1 MPLNLRASKK
11 FRDFNTSVSYKIYD
25 QSGKY
30 LDARN
35 VCSIQDRLDT
45 RYGSSRFNTVSLG
58 GPVQSLSSF
67 IKTDG
72 TSYTIA
78 KVGTELISVSATG
91 AHTTIK
97 SGLSASTV
105 HEGVNGNDRHIISVG
120 SDGLFSWDGTTFT
133 QLGQAAPITF
143 TATIASGGSLITTNI
158 YNVVISYYASTIGFE
173 SNHSDPEIVTA
184 TSPNLKIDLT
194 DIPITADNALVDT
207 IYIYLKNVTADGEY
221 LFIGEIP
228 LGTTTY
234 TIDEESTSADT
245 PETTHDIPG
254 RNILDLDGT
263 VGGNYLNF
271 FNSCLVYTSSNKRE
285 VYISEEDLPDAF
297 DSTDG
302 AKVFPIAGK
311 GGITGTAVGLYNES
325 VLDPFLVIFKR
336 KSIRIYSEIGNQR
349 KMVVLSE
356 EIGCVSNET
365 ITVKNGVVY
374 FLSEEGF
381 RAIANGKLVT
391 DKSGEAITLGN
402 GDIDDIFKTTGYVYE
417 VNRQG
422 MTGAFSVYYPTLDQY
437 ITWVSEGLNNAYSKA
452 YTYEFNIG
460 GFKPYEFAVAATCA
474 TLSENADGRDI
485 VLFGTSNGFIMKHSI
500 LETRSDRN
508 SSNTEVAINAFGV
521 LPWLPEDGDFDATY
535 NNRELILKAV
545 TSENALTVKTFI
557 DYNLSTVESGT
568 TTFSDPNS
576 GFILDVDVLDEGVLG
591 DDRAIVTRRMDIN
604 RVGES
609 IAIGFYQSI
618 IGANIGLV
626 AMQIDSS
633 KNGNRNLSNDNEDDE
648 GSFDTEEESYFLS
661 PSQYAELC
669 ASYLQQIQQLA
680 NSIGSSIG
688 SAVFQGYSARFSEM
702 WDTDGVED
710 TFNEILQLG
719 YAAPTISLSCSP
731 SQALREKGTSVASVA
746 MSATTVKFSDDITE
760 VTHFR
765 NGVLV
770 DTEAAPIAAGGVETY
785 TNNTAFTDT
794 MTFYSKVYDGTTLV
808 QSNTVTYSYVYPY
821 YYGTDVPAI
830 TAANVAL
837 LTKSVIASDANL
849 NESFTTSSGD
859 VFYFAYPASY
869 GALTSILDENGFE
882 TFSDW
887 TLRTE
892 NITGLDGNPV
902 SYRIYEFNNPVIAL
916 TTDYTFIR

>member
-58 GPVQSLSSF
+58 GSVQSLSSF
-67 IKTDG
+67 VKTDG

-78 KVGTELISVSATG
+78 KVGTELIVVSTTST
-91 AHTTIK
+91 HTVIK
-97 SGLSASTV
+97 TGLSADTV
-105 HEGVNGNDRHIISVG
+105 HEGVDGNDRHIISVG

-133 QLGQAAPITF
+133 QLGQAAPGSF
-143 TATIASGGSLITTNI
+143 TATIANGGSLITTNV
-158 YNVVISYYASTIGFE
+158 YKVVITYYASSIGLE
-173 SNHSDPEIVTA
+173 SNMSDPQTVTA
-184 TSPNLKIDLT
+184 TSPNLQIDLT
-194 DIPITADNALVDT
+194 ALPTTADNALVDT
-207 IYIYLKNVTADGEY
+207 KYIYLKNVTADGEY
-221 LFIGEIP
+221 LFIAEVP
-228 LGTTTY
+228 LATTTY
-234 TIDEESTSADT
+234 TISAESTSGQVPPTKNA
-245 PETTHDIPG
+245 PP
-254 RNILDLDGT
+254 LDG
-263 VGGNYLNF
+263 GGKFLTN
-271 FNSCLVYTSSNKRE
+271 FNSKLVYSGNDTYKNE
-285 VYISEEDLPDAF
+285 VYFSEADLPDAF
-297 DSTDG
+297 NDLDSQI
-302 AKVFPIAGK
+302 VLPIPGK
-311 GGITGTAVGLYNES
+311 GPVTGLAVGLYNES

-336 KSIRIYSEIGNQR
+336 KSIRIYSEIGDIP
-349 KMVVLSE
+349 KLVPISE
-356 EIGCVSNET
+356 EIGCVSNKT

-391 DKSGEAITLGN
+391 DKAGEAITLAN

-460 GFKPYEFAVAATCA
+460 GFKPYEFAIAATCA
-474 TLSENADGRDI
+474 TLSENSDGRDI
-485 VLFGTSNGFIMKHSI
+485 VLFGTSDGFIMKHSI

-618 IGANIGLV
+618 IGENIGLV

-731 SQALREKGTSVASVA
+731 AQSLREKGTSVASVA
-746 MSATTVKFSDDITE
+746 FTATTTKFSEDITE

-765 NGVLV
+765 NGILV

-821 YYGTDVPAI
+821 YYGADVPAI